1 MPGHRRR
8 TTPDKERFV
17 NRSIKAVVATAVA
30 IVAVIASAGAAL
42 AADNPF
48 QAVATTDPA
57 FEAVV
62 RLYDAGY
69 INGYP
74 STYFDGEHPVTRY
87 ELAVIADRAV
97 TNIEA
102 DLKNPATATHVTQE
116 DIANARIV
124 VDAFALEIA
133 DLQLKATALTPPPAG
148 GSPSD
153 KAQIHLY
160 SYLRA
165 PGTYTDNVTAVTPNG
180 ATIARNTAI
189 SDGVSNY
196 VTGSNSRGTGI
207 QVLRLSVSGNLDPQ
221 TSYAIRLENKNYF
234 GQANVNGFDN
244 INPSISTY
252 NDQGL
257 LRLNYF
263 FFKYQFAHSPVYV
276 VGGKYQMQEDLGL
289 AFSNDYYNGA
299 MIGTS
304 GRLSTFVGF
313 GEQGGPDLGSNS
325 PFAYVP
331 SGLATTGSVPHT
343 QFAVNTHAEYQAS
356 PKLSIGASI
365 IDLSALPQKIYSP
378 AKLNFVSFNQ
388 PLAAGSIALTYAI
401 SPTQTFAIE
410 GLQRLGNNPVTKRGW
425 ADNHALWVQYVLG
438 STTPAANINNLEL
451 GYAGTGYNSVVNNNT
466 GLNGTPFYTGY
477 YTAQANDRHMFY
489 TGLNHFVSSNL
500 RVSIDYVAWGLNVP
514 EPLVPNGTSIPD
526 GSMMTTNDNS
536 ALFINTQLTL

>member
-1 MPGHRRR
+1 MKHIMKMGIA
-8 TTPDKERFV
+8 T
-17 NRSIKAVVATAVA
+17 VAAA
-30 IVAVIASAGAAL
+30 IAAMSVQTGAAL
-42 AADNPF
+42 AGDNPF
-48 QAVATTDPA
+48 NEVQPTDPA
-57 FEAVV
+57 YKAVV
-62 RLYDAGY
+62 RLYTAGY

-102 DLKNPATATHVTQE
+102 DLKNPATATHVTPD
-116 DIANARIV
+116 DIANARV
-124 VDAFALEIA
+124 LVDAFSAEIA
-133 DLQLKATALTPPPAG
+133 DLQAHAAALPAAAQPTPTL
-148 GSPSD
+148 GSALD

-165 PGTYTDNVTAVTPNG
+165 PGTYTDDVTAVTPAG
-180 ATIARNTAI
+180 TPIAANTAI
-189 SDGVSNY
+189 TDGVSNY
-196 VTGSNSRGTGI
+196 VTGANSRGTGI
-207 QVLRLSVSGNLDPQ
+207 QVMRLSVTGNLDPQ
-221 TSYAIRLENKNYF
+221 TSYGIRLENKNYF

-257 LRLNYF
+257 LRLNFF
-263 FFKYQFAHSPVYV
+263 FFKYQFVHSPVYV

-299 MIGTS
+299 MIGTT
-304 GRLSTFVGF
+304 GRLSTFIGF

-331 SGLATTGSVPHT
+331 TGLATAGSVPHT
-343 QFAVNTHAEYQAS
+343 QFAVNVHAEDQVS
-356 PKLSIGASI
+356 SKLSIGASI
-365 IDLSALPQKIYSP
+365 IDLSALPQKIYSA

-388 PLAAGSIALTYAI
+388 PLAAGSVALTYAMT
-401 SPTQTFAIE
+401 PTQSFAVE
-410 GLQRLGNNPVTKRGW
+410 GLQRFGNDPTTEQGW
-425 ADNHALWVQYVLG
+425 KDNHAVWLQYVLG
-438 STTPAANINNLEL
+438 STTPAANVNNLEL

-489 TGLNHFVSSNL
+489 TGLNHFVNGNL
-500 RVSIDYVAWGLNVP
+500 RVSLDYVDWGLNVS
-514 EPLVPNGTSIPD
+514 EPIVPNGKNIPD
-526 GSMMTTNDNS
+526 GSMMTANDNR
-536 ALFINTQLTL
+536 ALFLNTQLTL